1 MQATSL
7 PTSKRA
13 GFKSKTASSDADR
26 VSPQEPLSVD
36 EALRSVSQQEADAS
50 NQQEFVEIPLQ
61 IRTMLEE
68 AGVEGAMG
76 WLGVPASPPAEDSD
90 EDYGD
95 DWVEPIEL
103 GVSVLASPYCF
114 CNAGAHDAP
123 RPAYGILSETSFS
136 HCRSQ

>member
-1 MQATSL
+1 MQATGL
-7 PTSKRA
+7 PASKRA

-26 VSPQEPLSVD
+26 VSPQEPISVD

-61 IRTMLEE
+61 IRKMLEE
-68 AGVEGAMG
+68 AGVEGAID
-76 WLGVPASPPAEDSD
+76 WLGVPASPPTEDSD

-103 GVSVLASPYCF
+103 GVSLLALQRCF
-114 CNAGAHDAP
+114 RNAKVP
-123 RPAYGILSETSFS
+123 
-136 HCRSQ
+136 